1 MEATQDFT
9 IFDAIQEPQSAPS
22 LNSAQAMAIYE
33 LLCSY
38 EVDTEDPF
46 VIFTHDQ
53 WWQQTL
59 KVSYERQEAG
69 GKYIEYVDPYYVMD
83 DEPILRRILRD
94 DDDKPYTLRRGPNG
108 WEVVGS

>member
-59 KVSYERQEAG
+59 KVS
-69 GKYIEYVDPYYVMD
+69 